1 MSLNSA
7 EQHVTDSA
15 QNLSTSWSLTAWLA
29 VLTTL
34 AAGGILLC
42 ALSIVYWS
50 LNTHLRGSMN
60 GFLADELRELQEV
73 MNEDTHHTKPYL
85 REEVAE
91 EVTSHWSTPYYVR
104 LLRPNGDVVLET
116 PGMPK
121 PLVVSSFPS
130 PTEISALAQS
140 GTERQLSDGDTYR
153 LLTVFVNSPI
163 DKRNRWHLQVALDT
177 SAHQRLRDSHRLQLG
192 ALFIAGL
199 IVSAGVGALVAYTC
213 LRPLRAI
220 TSAAQRITSQRLDE
234 RIAPSKWPRE
244 LMSVARAFDAMLD
257 QLEDAFARLSQFA
270 ADLAHELRRPL
281 QSLKGEAEA
290 ALTHPA
296 PVESY
301 QRVLGSSLEEYDHMA
316 GIIDDLLF
324 IACAEN
330 PRHEITPSNL
340 DGQGILQTMQ
350 SYFEAPAA
358 EQGVNIICQGQ
369 ARLYAEPTLVQ
380 RALSNLLSNAL
391 RYTPSGGA
399 ITLSVEQIENAATEI
414 RVHDTGS
421 GIAPEHLPHVFD
433 RFYRITPEHTHNQH
447 HSGLG
452 LALVKSIMTAH
463 NGAASIESTPH
474 AARTVDAGGDSVAV
488 NVLLIF
494 SRP

>member
-7 EQHVTDSA
+7 EPQVADHGA
-15 QNLSTSWSLTAWLA
+15 PQRISTSWSLTAWLA
-29 VLTTL
+29 TLTTL

-42 ALSIVYWS
+42 ALSIIYWS
-50 LNTHLRGSMN
+50 LSTHLHGNMN
-60 GFLADELRELQEV
+60 GFLSDELRELQEV
-73 MNEDTHHTKPYL
+73 MSEDTHHTKPHL

-121 PLVVSSFPS
+121 PLDVDAFPP
-130 PTEISALAQS
+130 PTDMRALAQS
-140 GTERQLSDGDTYR
+140 RTMRKLSDGDTYR
-153 LLTVFVNSPI
+153 LLTVFVSSPI
-163 DKRNRWHLQVALDT
+163 DKHNQWHLQVALDT
-177 SAHQRLRDSHRLQLG
+177 SAHKRLMDNHRLQLSG
-192 ALFIAGL
+192 LFIAGL

-244 LMSVARAFDAMLD
+244 LMVVARAFDTMLD

-281 QSLKGEAEA
+281 QNLKGEAEA
-290 ALTHPA
+290 ALTHPV
-296 PVESY
+296 PIESY

-316 GIIDDLLF
+316 GIVEDLLF
-324 IACAEN
+324 LAQAEN
-330 PRHEITPSNL
+330 PRHEIEPVIL
-340 DGQGILQTMQ
+340 EGQDVLQSMQ
-350 SYFEAPAA
+350 SYFEAPAE
-358 EQGVNIICQGQ
+358 EQEIDIICQGQ

-380 RALSNLLSNAL
+380 RALSNLISNAL
-391 RYTPSGGA
+391 RYTPRGGT
-399 ITLSVEQIENAATEI
+399 ITLAIEPIDDVATEI
-414 RVHDTGS
+414 RVHDTGL

-433 RFYRITPEHTHNQH
+433 RFYRITPTRGPH

-463 NGAASIESTPH
+463 NGEAVIESTPEVGT
-474 AARTVDAGGDSVAV
+474 TVRLTFPLRDDK
-488 NVLLIF
+488 N
-494 SRP
+494 